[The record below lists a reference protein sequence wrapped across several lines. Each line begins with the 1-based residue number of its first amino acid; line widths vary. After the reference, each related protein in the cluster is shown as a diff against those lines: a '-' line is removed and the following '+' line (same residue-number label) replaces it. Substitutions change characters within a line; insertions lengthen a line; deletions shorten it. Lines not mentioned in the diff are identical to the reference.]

1 MAKDLF
7 SRTAAF
13 GGAFPADFVKLSF
26 GREGDKNG
34 VGALVQ
40 RVALTYQQNIARLFE
55 LGSGNFYY
63 VGGRAQGE
71 ASLDKVLGPG
81 QLIESLIE
89 TYGDLCNPQDLQMTY
104 EGGCANNSQ
113 QRNGLTISCGSCV
126 ATSFGINVAAQDAIV
141 NENIRLVIGWIT
153 QFGQRQA

>member
-63 VGGRAQGE
+63 VGGAPRARR
-71 ASLDKVLGPG
+71 ASIRCSGRAN
-81 QLIESLIE
+81 SSSRSIE
-89 TYGDLCNPQDLQMTY
+89 TYGDLCNPQESADRHTRGVAQTT
-104 EGGCANNSQ
+104 ANK
-113 QRNGLTISCGSCV
+113 G
-126 ATSFGINVAAQDAIV
+126 
-141 NENIRLVIGWIT
+141 
-153 QFGQRQA
+153 